1 MRRKTSPTRTTR
13 TVQLLAT
20 VALFMAGTGALAGC
34 GSEQS
39 GGSGN
44 KVRATGQAP
53 EAAARAR
60 RVAGAW
66 DGSKAAEA
74 WRAGYHPMGEAV
86 ELPEGGFHDK
96 ADEHAYATQNF
107 VLRGRLPVAP
117 ERSGRVTWKSGGS
130 LTRPLLGA
138 REAYERFAGGGNDGP
153 HLTVTGAR
161 LGEMTLATSR
171 GPATVPAWLF
181 TLEGYDSP
189 LRSVAVGPSKLPRPP
204 VGPAAGS
211 PSGELW
217 ELRSL
222 VEVAGDGRSVTVI
235 GNHGAC
241 DDGPVVHVLE
251 TDGSVVLSG
260 SVAGGTDGP
269 CTAQLL
275 GREVAV
281 TLDRPVGDRVLL
293 DAATGRPVPYGGPHG
308 PSPSWS

>member
-1 MRRKTSPTRTTR
+1 MRRKTTPTNAAR
-13 TVQLLAT
+13 TVQLLAA
-20 VALFMAGTGALAGC
+20 VVLFTTGTGALAGC

-60 RVAGAW
+60 RVADAW

-107 VLRGRLPVAP
+107 VLRGRLPAAP
-117 ERSGRVTWKSGGS
+117 ERDGRVTWASGGS
-130 LTRPLLGA
+130 LARPMLGA
-138 REAYERFAGGGNDGP
+138 RDAYGRFARSSSEGP

-181 TLEGYDSP
+181 TLEGYDTP
-189 LRSVAVGPSKLPRPP
+189 LKSVAVGPSKLPKPP
-204 VGPAAGS
+204 IGPAAGS

-222 VEVAGDGRSVTVI
+222 VEVAGDGRSVTAI

-241 DDGPVVHVLE
+241 DDGPAVHVLE
-251 TDGSVVLSG
+251 TDGSVVLSA
-260 SVAGGTDGP
+260 SIAGRRDGL

-275 GREVAV
+275 GREVTV
-281 TLDRPVGDRVLL
+281 KLDRPVGDRVLL

>member
-20 VALFMAGTGALAGC
+20 VALFMAGTGVLAGC

-53 EAAARAR
+53 GAAARAR

-107 VLRGRLPVAP
+107 VLRGRLPVAS

-293 DAATGRPVPYGGPHG
+293 DAATGRPVAYGGPHG